1 MERVAVTGAAEFSGT
16 ASTKQLL
23 AKAFVFHTT
32 IGGRSAGDFLRLCEA
47 PLRLNLTSARSLRR
61 LSTKS
66 APRTIGVCHDS
77 VCHRTDRSCW
87 RNPVPDPHRAWRK
100 GAHSIAAELSL
111 FSREVKRKLCRK
123 VERPVQSR

>member
-1 MERVAVTGAAEFSGT
+1 MERIAVTGAAEFSGT

-66 APRTIGVCHDS
+66 APQNNRS
-77 VCHRTDRSCW
+77 VS
-87 RNPVPDPHRAWRK
+87 
-100 GAHSIAAELSL
+100 
-111 FSREVKRKLCRK
+111 
-123 VERPVQSR
+123 